1 MKNIKALLDQ
11 VRSQIGDEAVTKVNS
26 ILKEIESG
34 VTDLQEDISRVNSES
49 KERKIKIR
57 ELESQLS
64 EKDVEVED
72 LKKKADTSALQ
83 QELTVLREF
92 KSNTLKSQRD
102 SFASK
107 LETISKHPKFE
118 SIKPFLKLPE
128 PGKDGK
134 YDLSKLEDTD
144 LEVNMTE
151 LGKFEAAGLFGP
163 VEKQGV
169 DGTPRTEKP
178 EGGGKPAEVKDER
191 DFSAHIDQ
199 VLGQY

>member
-1 MKNIKALLDQ
+1 MIIKELLDQ
-11 VRSQIGDEAVTKVNS
+11 VRSQIGGEAAAKAESV
-26 ILKEIESG
+26 LKNIERG
-34 VTDLQEDISRVNSES
+34 VLDLQEDIKSANSES

-57 ELESQLS
+57 ELESQLTD
-64 EKDVEVED
+64 KDAEIEG
-72 LKKKADTSALQ
+72 LKKKADTS
-83 QELTVLREF
+83 EVKKEVESLREF
-92 KSNTLKSQRD
+92 KSRTLKAQRD
-102 SFASK
+102 SFTTK
-107 LETISKHPKFE
+107 LETISKHPNFE
-118 SIKPFLKLPE
+118 KVKPFLSLPE
-128 PGKDGK
+128 PAKDGK